1 MDKQQL
7 INAITPDIYQRLRQ
21 AVETGKW
28 PDGSL
33 LTQQQRDS
41 SMQAVMMYQ
50 ATHNVEADHMTIDTH
65 GEMVFK
71 SKRELQQQF
80 KSEDDEIVRIKM
92 NNDPK

>member
-28 PDGSL
+28 PDGSP

-50 ATHNVEADHMTIDTH
+50 AKHNVDAEHMTIDTH

-80 KSEDDEIVRIKM
+80 RGEDHDLVRIKM
-92 NNDPK
+92 NDESK

>member
-7 INAITPDIYQRLRQ
+7 INAITPDIYQRLRS

-28 PDGSL
+28 PDGTA

-41 SMQAVMMYQ
+41 SIQAVMMYQ
-50 ATHNVEADHMTIDTH
+50 AKHNVDADHMTIDTQ

-80 KSEDDEIVRIKM
+80 QDEDDQIIRVNLSKES
-92 NNDPK
+92 